1 MAVSKYWGDEKT
13 NDAVYAV
20 YLKKVRYLPPLNN
33 ETQGH
38 PLYRPIDPDS
48 YHLSADMSPDHLQWE
63 TIKERTIKAGT
74 VDKLIEALIGTDDKI
89 DNRHFNVFFSTYRT
103 FSTPSAVQKKLLS
116 WFEKLDNNECG
127 SQQAI
132 VIQDCIRSIFS
143 CWLDL
148 FPEDFYCV
156 LGKFEMLHNLISFS
170 RCHRLSDIKT
180 KSKKLREK
188 YRLIVDEGGLILQL
202 PSIDRYTFALGYD
215 QNDYLYSHERAKMF
229 DVGKE
234 NCVQIAEQ
242 LTFWDA
248 ALFKELLSYQCLGAT
263 WGKRNKASPETVFT
277 VRATIDQFN
286 AVSQR
291 VMTSIVLPDCR
302 NDFRA
307 KIIEKW
313 IDIAKELR
321 HLRNYSSLKAVLS
334 SLQSEPVHRLKS
346 TWAIISKNSMTLF
359 KELCHS
365 MEPIDKYSV
374 DTGIGQEDDVSKKPP
389 THGKKN
395 SIIAMAR
402 RTKSDVNLQE
412 TGGMVPYLGNI
423 LTDLTM
429 LHNAIPDVT
438 EDGLINFEKKR
449 KEFQILAKVKLY
461 QSAAKNYNVPLDRG
475 FCAWFYYLPAMPEKE
490 CFERSVD
497 IEKGSNQTPDMKSNR
512 RNVPRHSIATGL
524 PTAFINGTNLYKNSF
539 PNDINIRGLMGQ
551 HSNDSGINTEDIN
564 WAISSDGIPYELN
577 SSGCSCGINGLPRS
591 GVGKG
596 GNHLQALNYNL
607 NSLTAPSTPS
617 SSISYRGSEFNPS
630 GLQGSTPRKPIPLE
644 MMTEGCK
651 SPHCIMNGTNTPD
664 SANLKKGQ
672 KHYGSHVS
680 SSSTASSHSH
690 QSSTS
695 SSLGSPANMIQ
706 KHSISTSNSEQ
717 SFYLARVGLDDSLQE
732 DGAGANYK
740 CIKILNNDR
749 MGELIDRALE
759 KHLITTADRS
769 DYTLIQLLPDGK
781 EFELPETCHPYY
793 AVAPD
798 PTSPMLNIIIRKK
811 SEEAKNS
818 KAPSAKKINRMKR
831 TNLLRWSS
839 GYL

>member
-13 NDAVYAV
+13 EDAVYAV
-20 YLKKVRYLPPLNN
+20 YLKKVRYLPPSNN
-33 ETQGH
+33 ETLGH
-38 PLYRPIDPDS
+38 SLYRPTDPDS
-48 YHLSADMSPDHLQWE
+48 YHLTADMSPDHLQWE

-74 VDKLIEALIGTDDKI
+74 IDKLIESLIGSDDQI

-103 FSTPSAVQKKLLS
+103 FTNPLTVHKKLIS
-116 WFEKLDNNECG
+116 WYEKLNNNDCC
-127 SQQAI
+127 SQQDI
-132 VIQDCIRSIFS
+132 IRQGCIRSIFS

-156 LGKFEMLHNLISFS
+156 QGKFEILHNIISFS
-170 RCHRLSDIKT
+170 RCHKLVDIKC
-180 KSKKLREK
+180 KAKKLREK
-188 YRLIVDEGGLILQL
+188 YRLISSEGGLILQL

-248 ALFKELLSYQCLGAT
+248 ALFKELLSYQCLGST
-263 WGKRNKASPETVFT
+263 WSKRNKAIPETVFT

-313 IDIAKELR
+313 IDIAKELMN
-321 HLRNYSSLKAVLS
+321 LRNYSSLKAVLS

-346 TWAIISKNSMTLF
+346 TWAIVQKSAINQF
-359 KELCHS
+359 KELCHNLES
-365 MEPIDKYSV
+365 SERNNIDRNYSH
-374 DTGIGQEDDVSKKPP
+374 DDENSKKPP
-389 THGKKN
+389 THGKKS
-395 SIIAMAR
+395 SITAITR

-412 TGGMVPYLGNI
+412 FGGMVPYLGNI
-423 LTDLTM
+423 LTKLTM
-429 LHNAIPDVT
+429 LDNKMSDIT
-438 EDGLINFEKKR
+438 EDGLINFDKKR
-449 KEFQILAKVKLY
+449 KEFEILAKVKLY

-475 FCAWFYYLPAMPEKE
+475 FCAWFYYLPAMPENE
-490 CFERSVD
+490 CFERSLE
-497 IEKGSNQTPDMKSNR
+497 IEKGSNQTPDMKNSRKNA
-512 RNVPRHSIATGL
+512 PRHSIATAL
-524 PTAFINGTNLYKNSF
+524 PTSFISSTNFYKNNFS
-539 PNDINIRGLMGQ
+539 NDINIRGLMGQ

-564 WAISSDGIPYELN
+564 WTISPDGTTIDLN
-577 SSGCSCGINGLPRS
+577 SSGCSCMSSGVTKNGINK
-591 GVGKG
+591 VT
-596 GNHLQALNYNL
+596 NHLQPMGYNF

-630 GLQGSTPRKPIPLE
+630 GLQGSTPRKPILLD
-644 MMTEGCK
+644 MMTEGCR
-651 SPHCIMNGTNTPD
+651 SPNCIYGTTTPD
-664 SANLKKGQ
+664 GVNLKKGQ
-672 KHYGSHVS
+672 KHYGSHLS

-695 SSLGSPANMIQ
+695 SSIGSPSNVIQ
-706 KHSISTSNSEQ
+706 KPSISTSNSEQ

-749 MGELIDRALE
+749 MGELLDRALE
-759 KHLITTADRS
+759 KHLISISDRS
-769 DYTLIQLLPDGK
+769 EYTLIQLLPDGK
-781 EFELPETCHPYY
+781 EFELPESCHPYY

-798 PTSPMLNIIIRKK
+798 PSSPILNLIIRKK
-811 SEEAKNS
+811 IEETKNS
-818 KAPSAKKINRMKR
+818 KGPSAKKLNRMKR